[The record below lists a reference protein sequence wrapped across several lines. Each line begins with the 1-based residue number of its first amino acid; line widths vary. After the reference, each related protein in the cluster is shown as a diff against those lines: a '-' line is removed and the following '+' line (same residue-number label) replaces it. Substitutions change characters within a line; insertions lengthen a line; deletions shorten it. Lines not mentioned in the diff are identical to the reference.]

1 MSAMDSIMFY
11 FWNLAETPSL
21 TVPEDLTED
30 LPGGQD
36 TVNVTWTDI
45 SASNVDG
52 NPVLCEVG
60 GNNVSLTGHVF
71 GEGTH
76 TVNCTAQ
83 NNAGC
88 EIMKAFQVHVAGQ

>member
-1 MSAMDSIMFY
+1 MILY

-21 TVPEDLTED
+21 TVSEDLTVC
-30 LPGGQD
+30 LPEGQD
-36 TVNVTWTDI
+36 TVDLAWPEI
-45 SASNVDG
+45 SASNADG

-76 TVNCTAQ
+76 TVYCTAQ